1 MKYDK
6 YGDPIVETAK
16 EFTSKQ
22 KVLFGIVIALQILM
36 ILANVLIL
44 VVPFLN
50 LYLCFITNAPAK
62 ITDNPIKTYSK
73 NLPIFCTPVSIPKK
87 ISADEISSSPS
98 FLFPGIES
106 ESEIAFVL
114 YAFVISAVL

>member
-6 YGDPIVETAK
+6 YGDPIAETAK

-50 LYLCFITNAPAK
+50 LYLCFITAPAFLLVYISYMK
-62 ITDNPIKTYSK
+62 ACAAQREGGHKMAFHKVFGI
-73 NLPIFCTPVSIPKK
+73 VSP
-87 ISADEISSSPS
+87 
-98 FLFPGIES
+98 
-106 ESEIAFVL
+106 VL
-114 YAFVISAVL
+114 YVISAVLAILGGMQ